1 MIRISLR
8 VRRIRVRV
16 RLRLTVMIRAGIS
29 GFTPGFTWA
38 LMSGRGLGRGR
49 VSTYMGVGGLALTRG
64 LVGMR
69 TGVGGY

>member
-38 LMSGRGLGRGR
+38 LMSGRGLGRG
-49 VSTYMGVGGLALTRG
+49 
-64 LVGMR
+64 
-69 TGVGGY
+69 